1 MLFLF
6 SFQANKSPPKARKTA
21 IAIPD
26 KDYDVSDENQATAQ
40 TPGDSDEYR
49 NTDML
54 YENGLI
60 LSSVR
65 NLPQG
70 TEESQLQ
77 SNQGASGHRGSRSTL
92 NSSYDIDDV
101 ANELIRLSEE
111 QQSFDEHL

>member
-1 MLFLF
+1 ML
-6 SFQANKSPPKARKTA
+6 QENTSPPKARKTA

-26 KDYDVSDENQATAQ
+26 KDYDLSDGNKATAAQ
-40 TPGDSDEYR
+40 APGANDEYK
-49 NTDML
+49 NTEML

-70 TEESQLQ
+70 TEEAQLQ

>member
-1 MLFLF
+1 MLILL
-6 SFQANKSPPKARKTA
+6 SLQENASPPKAHKTA
-21 IAIPD
+21 IAIPE
-26 KDYDVSDENQATAQ
+26 KDYDFCDGNQATAQ
-40 TPGDSDEYR
+40 APGAEYK
-49 NTDML
+49 NTDTL

-70 TEESQLQ
+70 TENAQLQ
-77 SNQGASGHRGSRSTL
+77 SNQGASGLRGSRSTL